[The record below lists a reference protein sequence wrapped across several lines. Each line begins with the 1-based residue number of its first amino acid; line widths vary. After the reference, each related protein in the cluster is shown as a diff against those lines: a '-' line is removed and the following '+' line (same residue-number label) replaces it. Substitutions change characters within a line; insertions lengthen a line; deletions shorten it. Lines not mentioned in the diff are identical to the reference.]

1 VRISEI
7 SEKHHISQDALRYYE
22 RIGLLPPVNRKRG
35 GIRDYTKEDERWV
48 EFVTCMR
55 GAGLSIEAL
64 IEYVSLCQQGDKT
77 SAERKAL
84 LVGQRDVLI
93 SKIEELKKTLARL
106 EKKIDSYERVLLKK
120 ERSMGGFGEEVQN
133 A

>member
-1 VRISEI
+1 MGRVCNLY
-7 SEKHHISQDALRYYE
+7 A
-22 RIGLLPPVNRKRG
+22 
-35 GIRDYTKEDERWV
+35 
-48 EFVTCMR
+48 

-93 SKIEELKKTLARL
+93 SKIEELKRL
-106 EKKIDSYERVLLKK
+106 WH
-120 ERSMGGFGEEVQN
+120 